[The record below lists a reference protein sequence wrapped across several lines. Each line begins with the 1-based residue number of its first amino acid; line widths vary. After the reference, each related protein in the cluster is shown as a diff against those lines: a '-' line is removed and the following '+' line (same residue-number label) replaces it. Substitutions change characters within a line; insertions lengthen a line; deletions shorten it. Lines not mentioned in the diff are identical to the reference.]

1 MDEGRSRCK
10 HHLPCY
16 HPRMTR
22 LALTLLLTAWPLWH
36 VNAQAADPQSALC
49 ATNPAYSLPL
59 MQSIIE
65 AQLQKDHDPSL
76 DAAPPEQLAQQALDQ
91 GISECATSLRQDP
104 GMMAA
109 LAALKGADV
118 TIGWDAYN
126 TACDDRRVSKGDC
139 IRSEVA
145 AAHALK
151 HMMATNQPPGAKT
164 LVEACQL
171 VLQTDPTMTDWRQ
184 CVDLSLAVHA
194 TPGDAKRCKLSLTW
208 HSAKTGAD
216 AGALVAQCLRAHG

>member
-1 MDEGRSRCK
+1 
-10 HHLPCY
+10 
-16 HPRMTR
+16 MTR
-22 LALTLLLTAWPLWH
+22 LTRTLLLTAWPLWH
-36 VNAQAADPQSALC
+36 AHAQPADPQSALC
-49 ATNPAYSLPL
+49 STNPAYSLPL

-76 DAAPPEQLAQQALDQ
+76 DAAPPEQLAQQALNQ
-91 GISECATSLRQDP
+91 GIGECAAALRQDP

-118 TIGWDAYN
+118 EIGWDAYN

-151 HMMATNQPPGAKT
+151 RMTATNQPPGAKT
-164 LVEACQL
+164 LVETCQL

-194 TPGDAKRCKLSLTW
+194 TPGDAKRCKLSISW
-208 HSAKTGAD
+208 HSAKTGSEG
-216 AGALVAQCLRAHG
+216 GAAVAQCLRAHG